1 VYCFNFIHKRI
12 DVLDSN
18 DYFMKCTDEEE
29 RHKAAFT
36 KIPII
41 DAAFQKVSN
50 LKLPR
55 VSAWRK
61 PFFDLPKQAGQSDCL
76 FFVWKYMEY
85 YDEDSLTIE
94 INPVSN
100 GVYFLPFYVITV
112 YMALETIANQKLQAY
127 TSLCS
132 KPHSAFLSW

>member
-1 VYCFNFIHKRI
+1 
-12 DVLDSN
+12 
-18 DYFMKCTDEEE
+18 MKCINQEE
-29 RHKAAFT
+29 RHKAAFA

-61 PFFDLPKQAGQSDCL
+61 PFIDLPKQAGQSDCL

-85 YDEDSLTIE
+85 YDGDSLAIE
-94 INPVSN
+94 INLVSN
-100 GVYFLPFYVITV
+100 GVY
-112 YMALETIANQKLQAY
+112 
-127 TSLCS
+127 
-132 KPHSAFLSW
+132 